1 MTKKQARNEN
11 EAKGGLAE
19 AARKR
24 IAQLEA
30 ERDAF
35 VTQANQ
41 RIAAY
46 NGAIAELSLLINPPA
61 GRSETPREG

>member
-1 MTKKQARNEN
+1 MSKKQTQRE
-11 EAKGGLAE
+11 EPKGGIAE

-30 ERDAF
+30 ERDSF
-35 VTQANQ
+35 VMQANQ

-46 NGAIAELSLLINPPA
+46 NGAIAELGALINPPA
-61 GRSETPREG
+61 EKSEE